1 MRTMPFISTTK
12 FLPGSRRFL
21 GSLEFLTD
29 KFGNLSLQEPELSNV
44 MRSGT
49 GHLPLAP
56 VRVSLIN
63 EAQIGLG
70 SLGEM
75 DTDPVEDIADQTLA
89 AQAAATNLIYSSSSG
104 SDFEYDREVYMVEQ
118 GGELPEK
125 TTKLL
130 QLENEEEIA
139 RAERLAR

>member
-1 MRTMPFISTTK
+1 LS
-12 FLPGSRRFL
+12 
-21 GSLEFLTD
+21 LTD

-49 GHLPLAP
+49 GHLPPAP
-56 VRVSLIN
+56 VRVNLIN